1 MQTILKQHT
10 QVIRYKRDNREMV
23 QQENKDKEE
32 FLDEPVEDNDESVE
46 FLDDEFEEDVD
57 SE

>member
-1 MQTILKQHT
+1 
-10 QVIRYKRDNREMV
+10 MV

-32 FLDEPVEDNDESVE
+32 FLDEPVENNDESVE

-57 SE
+57 SEKSES